1 MLWPLV
7 QHLWRHVSGSG
18 CKEHIVWHC
27 VQRWPALWAGDLAF
41 RWKKTRVWMKTT
53 SSELRMFFFCNGQ
66 STSSRSCCNTA
77 IKIVFHSAFNLYIT
91 KATIVFFPLSLTC
104 WQFSW
109 TKKKEKKKKIT
120 QGQTIYLLSFL
131 PLPLFPNTLRVFG
144 LLWKT
149 ILIIWEC
156 GSFGSHCVYF
166 VLCSFPSQGCL
177 DVGLVVLF
185 SEEGETSVSY
195 YPSPLPH
202 THSNLWN

>member
-109 TKKKEKKKKIT
+109 TKKKEKKKNYTGTDNLPSFFSSPAPFPKYSESVWIT
-120 QGQTIYLLSFL
+120 LKNNINNLGMWLLWL
-131 PLPLFPNTLRVFG
+131 PLCLFRSLLISFSRLSWCGACCAVFRG
-144 LLWKT
+144 GWDLCELLPKPFT
-149 ILIIWEC
+149 
-156 GSFGSHCVYF
+156 
-166 VLCSFPSQGCL
+166 
-177 DVGLVVLF
+177 
-185 SEEGETSVSY
+185 
-195 YPSPLPH
+195 
-202 THSNLWN
+202 THPF